1 MRGGLLETGLGTI
14 GGVKLVIQIPCLNE
28 EATLPQV
35 LAELPTRIDGIDTIE
50 TLIVDDGSSDQTVAV
65 ARAAGATH
73 IVSHSHNLGLARA
86 FETGLD
92 TCLALGADVIVHTDA
107 DNQYPARY
115 IQELVEPIVT
125 GRAEMVVGNRPISQ
139 IPHFSPVKKLLQ
151 RIGSGVVRTVSG
163 TDVPDTVSGF
173 RAYSRDF
180 ALRYH
185 ALTNFSYTLE
195 TLIQAGQMGM
205 RIVNI
210 NIEVNDPTRE
220 SRLAKSSWQFV
231 KRQAATI
238 VRLYAFYEPLRTF
251 FYLSLPFFL
260 VGVALLARFL
270 FRYVTQSGA
279 GLIQS
284 VAIGTGSLIIAFLIF
299 LFGLLADTIGK
310 HRKLTEE
317 TLYRVKKMQ
326 FDEDR

>member
-1 MRGGLLETGLGTI
+1 MVALHATI
-14 GGVKLVIQIPCLNE
+14 ASVKLIIQIPCFNE
-28 EATLPQV
+28 AETLPLV
-35 LAELPTRIDGIDTIE
+35 LNELPTAIDGIDVIE
-50 TLIVDDGSSDQTVAV
+50 TLVIDDGSSDETVAV
-65 ARAAGATH
+65 AWAHGVTH
-73 IVSHSHNLGLARA
+73 VVRHPHNLGLARA
-86 FETGLD
+86 FQTGLD
-92 TCLALGADVIVHTDA
+92 SCLALGADIIVHTDA
-107 DNQYPARY
+107 DNQYPSHFIAD
-115 IQELVEPIVT
+115 LVAPLVR
-125 GRAEMVVGNRPISQ
+125 GDAEMVVGNRPISQ
-139 IPHFSPVKKLLQ
+139 IAHFSPFKKALQ
-151 RIGSGVVRTVSG
+151 RLGSSVVRTVSG

-173 RAYSRDF
+173 RAYSREF

-185 ALTNFSYTLE
+185 ALTDFSYTLE

-210 NIEVNDPTRE
+210 NIDVNDPTRE

-260 VGVALLARFL
+260 IGVTLLARFV
-270 FRYVTQSGA
+270 FRYVTESGA

-284 VAIGTGSLIIAFLIF
+284 VAIGTGFLVISFLIF

-317 TLYRVKKMQ
+317 TLYRLKRMQ
-326 FDEDR
+326 FEEKDLPV

>member
-1 MRGGLLETGLGTI
+1 MPSVLQELPNAIAGIDVIES
-14 GGVKLVIQIPCLNE
+14 LVI
-28 EATLPQV
+28 
-35 LAELPTRIDGIDTIE
+35 
-50 TLIVDDGSSDQTVAV
+50 DDGSSDETVAI
-65 ARAAGATH
+65 ARACGVTH
-73 IVSHSHNLGLARA
+73 VVRHPHNLGLARA
-86 FETGLD
+86 FETGLES
-92 TCLALGADVIVHTDA
+92 CLALGADIIVHTDA
-107 DNQYPARY
+107 DNQYPSRY
-115 IQELVEPIVT
+115 IGDLVAPLVR
-125 GRAEMVVGNRPISQ
+125 GDAEMVVGNRPISD
-139 IPHFSPVKKLLQ
+139 IAHFSPFKKLLQ
-151 RIGSGVVRTVSG
+151 RLGSSVVRTVSG

-173 RAYSRDF
+173 RAYSREF

-185 ALTNFSYTLE
+185 ALTDFSYTLE

-205 RIVNI
+205 RIINI
-210 NIEVNDPTRE
+210 DIEVNDPTRE

-260 VGVALLARFL
+260 IGVALLARFAY
-270 FRYVTQSGA
+270 RYLTQVGA

-284 VAIGTGSLIIAFLIF
+284 VAIGTGFLVISFLIF

-317 TLYRVKKMQ
+317 TLYRLKQMQ
-326 FDEDR
+326 FEAKPAPLAALPQVEGDKNESS